1 MASVTTTAPS
11 KPPVQ
16 ERGTFSKKFNFN
28 YFVQDNVTGSRG
40 LIIWVSFLA
49 LINLGLLFQQFNNAP
64 GRTWII
70 FGIWA
75 VTVLGTVVGE
85 LFTLHIGA
93 TRWLKENMFNSVSN
107 ALLTLLLALLVGIVV
122 AGLWSWGVVN
132 ATFDPQLTHPDVRTF
147 DGASWGVIWG
157 ARKLLLTGLLEP
169 EQSWRVILWTV
180 TILAL
185 WALSF
190 IGTREQTR
198 ETRWGT
204 LVRQFANVG
213 WLLSPFLSYIFLAGL
228 EYTEP
233 FIDPRRLIIGTI
245 VFSAIMGI
253 LWFFKVI
260 QLTPITTA
268 LWVLSWP
275 AAYLMWRG
283 ITLWNANAELFTTI
297 DPDRWGGLLLT
308 VIFAIFVNLLSFP
321 IGILLALGR
330 RADVQGIPWWILWP
344 VAIGLTAWGLYSS
357 TFGNCI
363 GTIPAL
369 CENVNLWATSRNTVE
384 QIVAFWPLLI
394 PLATWA
400 FLRSFNGNFL
410 QAFSVLFIEIIRG
423 VPLIT
428 LLFMAIIMA
437 PFFLPEDSQ
446 GLSNFWAVIVGYTI
460 FTSSYTAELVRG
472 GLQAIP
478 KGQYEAADS
487 LGINTLQKYRFII
500 LPQALRILIPP
511 LAGAVIG
518 TFKSS
523 SLVALV
529 GMIDLVGSTKAIIAN
544 SQWLGLRTELYV
556 FMFVLYFLV
565 SSIVSWYSRRLEERT
580 GLGVR

>member
-1 MASVTTTAPS
+1 MASVTTTTSS

-16 ERGTFSKKFNFN
+16 QRGTFSKKFNLN
-28 YFVQDNVTGSRG
+28 YFLQDNISGSRG
-40 LIIWVSFLA
+40 LLIWVSILA
-49 LINLGLLFQQFNNAP
+49 IVTVGLLVQQFNNAP
-64 GRTWII
+64 GRTWVI
-70 FGIWA
+70 FGVWA
-75 VTVLGTVVGE
+75 VAVLGTVVGE

-93 TRWLKENMFNSVSN
+93 TRWLKENMFNNVSN
-107 ALLTLLLALLVGIVV
+107 SLMTLFLGLFV
-122 AGLWSWGVVN
+122 AIIGSGLWSWGVAN
-132 ATFDPQLTHPDVRTF
+132 ATFDPALTHPDVRTF
-147 DGASWGVIWG
+147 DGASWGVLWG

-169 EQSWRVILWTV
+169 EHNGRVIQWTL
-180 TILAL
+180 TILGL

-190 IGTREQTR
+190 IGTRESTR
-198 ETRWGT
+198 ETGWGT
-204 LVRQFANVG
+204 WVRRIANVG
-213 WLLSPFLSYIFLAGL
+213 WVLSPFISYIFLAGL

-233 FIDPRRLIIGTI
+233 FIDTRRFILGT
-245 VFSAIMGI
+245 VLVVAVMAI

-260 QLTPITTA
+260 QLNPMTTA
-268 LWVLSWP
+268 MWVLAWP
-275 AAYLMWRG
+275 AAYLLWRG
-283 ITLWNANAELFTTI
+283 ITLVSHNAEIFTPI
-297 DPDRWGGLLLT
+297 DVDRWGGLLLT
-308 VIFAIFVNLLSFP
+308 VIFAIFVNILSFP

-330 RADVQGIPWWILWP
+330 RADVQGIPYWILWP
-344 VAIGLTAWGLYSS
+344 IAIALTAWGLYTS

-363 GTIPAL
+363 GTPSFL

-384 QIVAFWPLLI
+384 QIIAFWPLLI

-400 FLRSFNGNFL
+400 FLRSFDGNFL

-460 FTSSYTAELVRG
+460 FSSSYMAELVRG

-565 SSIVSWYSRRLEERT
+565 SSIVSWYSRRLEDQA